1 MPTLTVPYAEPL
13 RDRVQQALPRR
24 RLAPQM
30 VFYTLLFS
38 SVVTF
43 MATAFQLYMEFARD
57 KHAIDARLE
66 QIEHSH
72 LHGIALSL
80 WSMDHDQIRT
90 QLEGVEALPDIEYLE
105 IDANGMPIISV
116 GADQGRDRI
125 SRVFPLTYHYRD
137 QQIDLG
143 TLRVVASLDN
153 VYSRLYDRV
162 LVIFG
167 SQAVKTFL
175 VATFMLLLFQWL
187 VVRHLEHLSRF
198 VRDKRLDDASGTL
211 VLNRPPPKDG
221 KPDELDDVVSAF
233 NDTCAVLQESY
244 DRLARSEERFNLA
257 MKGANDGLWDWD
269 LKAGEVYFSPRWKD
283 MLGYGDDEL
292 TGNPREWQERIHP
305 EDRNRVL
312 RDFDRHVAGELAQF
326 KSVHRLRHKDGSY
339 RWILSRGQT
348 MRDAGG
354 NPYRV
359 VGTHVDVTAQ
369 KEIEARLAEA
379 THRLQAEQEKRV
391 QAERFACV
399 GEMSASIAHEI
410 RNPLSS
416 ILNSLQLLTDPTL
429 GHEDRAKV
437 ADIVNAET
445 RRLQR
450 ILEEFLSFARI
461 KPTEMASHDLIGVL
475 RETME
480 TFTRSNEA
488 AVNEV
493 EFHTLFHVEYIQA
506 HFDPDQ
512 VRQVAWNLL
521 TNAVQAVSDGG
532 HVTLATTAAD
542 GGVRVAIRDTGRG
555 IPADLQECVTRPFV
569 TGRKNGTGLGLAIVA
584 RILAQH
590 GSELE
595 VDSAVGRGTQM
606 AFVISEYSR

>member
-1 MPTLTVPYAEPL
+1 MPTLTIPFAEPL
-13 RDRVQQALPRR
+13 PARVGQASARR
-24 RLAPQM
+24 RLAPQA

-72 LHGIALSL
+72 LHSIALSL
-80 WSMDHDQIRT
+80 WSMDRDQIRT

-125 SRVFPLTYHYRD
+125 SRVFPLTHRYRD

-187 VVRHLEHLSRF
+187 VVRHLGHLSRF
-198 VRDKRLDDASGTL
+198 VRDKRLNDASGNLT
-211 VLNRPPPKDG
+211 LNRAASRDD
-221 KPDELDDVVSAF
+221 KPDELDDVVNAF
-233 NDTCAVLQESY
+233 NDMCAVLQSSY
-244 DRLARSEERFNLA
+244 DRLAESEERFNLA

-269 LKAGEVYFSPRWKD
+269 LEAGEVYFSPRWKD
-283 MLGYGDDEL
+283 MLGYADHEL
-292 TGNPREWQERIHP
+292 TDDPREWQDRLHP
-305 EDRNRVL
+305 DDRSRVL
-312 RDFDRHVAGELAQF
+312 RDLDRHIAGELTQF
-326 KSVHRLRHKDGSY
+326 KSVHRLCHKDGSY

-348 MRDAGG
+348 LRDAGG
-354 NPYRV
+354 RPYRV

-369 KEIEARLAEA
+369 KETEARLAEA
-379 THRLQAEQEKRV
+379 TRRLQAEQEKRV

-399 GEMSASIAHEI
+399 GEISASIAHEI

-416 ILNSLQLLTDPTL
+416 IVNSLELLTDPGL
-429 GHEDRAKV
+429 GEEDRASV

-445 RRLQR
+445 QRLHR
-450 ILEEFLSFARI
+450 ILEEFLNFARL
-461 KPTEMASHDLIGVL
+461 KPTEMAPNDLIGVL
-475 RETME
+475 RETVE
-480 TFTRSNEA
+480 TFLRSNEA
-488 AVNEV
+488 AVAGVDIRTAFAE
-493 EFHTLFHVEYIQA
+493 EGAHA

-512 VRQVAWNLL
+512 IRQVAWNLL
-521 TNAVQAVSDGG
+521 TNAVQAVSEGG
-532 HVTLATTAAD
+532 RVSLATAPAGD
-542 GGVRVAIRDTGRG
+542 QVRVTVRDTGRG
-555 IPADLQECVTRPFV
+555 IPAEMQDCVTRPFV
-569 TGRKNGTGLGLAIVA
+569 TGRENGTGLGLSIVA

-595 VDSAVGRGTQM
+595 VDSQEGLGTHM
-606 AFVISEYSR
+606 TFGIKRV